1 MTRAIEGRTASD
13 IAASI
18 RDLFDRGALAP
29 GDPLPIA
36 RELAEQLGVNR
47 NTVTAAYRLLAQAG
61 ITVTRGRG
69 GTSVAQ
75 PTALA
80 HEGRTPDTV
89 LRDVGNGNPD
99 PLLLPDIHAA
109 LTTLPANP
117 VLYGEPVIDPQV
129 AEWATQRLAEDQ
141 PREFGLHITAG
152 AVDAVER
159 LLAQALGPGDA
170 VALEDPCFLT
180 SVHTVRQAGYRTV
193 PVPVDEQG
201 MTPDGLRAALEA
213 GVRAVVIT
221 PRAHNPTGVSLTASR
236 AAELRDMLADHPYVL
251 VIEDDHFSLLST
263 ADYQTIIGAGQQRW
277 ALVRSVSKF
286 LGPDLRLAFVAA
298 DHATSARLAGRL
310 GPGITWISHLLQ
322 RLAHQLLSDPAAIAR
337 IAQAREQYRRRN
349 AAFVAA
355 LADRGIAAVADD
367 GLNVWVDVEVEARS
381 VSELLMRRGW
391 LVRTGSEF
399 ALTSDPSSARH
410 LRFTIHDLDAAA
422 TGDLVNDLVRAK
434 ATASRLVESHP

>member
-1 MTRAIEGRTASD
+1 MIRAIEGRTASD

-18 RDLFDRGALAP
+18 RDLVDRGALAP
-29 GDPLPIA
+29 GDRLPIA

-47 NTVTAAYRLLAQAG
+47 NTVTAAYRLLVQAG
-61 ITVTRGRG
+61 ITITRGRG

-109 LTTLPANP
+109 LATLSTNA
-117 VLYGEPVIDPQV
+117 VLYGEPVIDSRV
-129 AEWATQRLAEDQ
+129 AEWATRQLAEDQ

-180 SVHTVRQAGYRTV
+180 SVHTARQAGYRTV
-193 PVPVDEQG
+193 PVAVDEQG

-221 PRAHNPTGVSLTASR
+221 PRAQNPTGVSLTASR
-236 AAELRDMLADHPYVL
+236 AADLRDVLTDHPYVL

-263 ADYQTIIGAGQQRW
+263 AGYQTIIGEGQQRW

-298 DHATSARLAGRL
+298 DPATSARLRGRL

-322 RLAHQLLSDPAAIAR
+322 RLVHRLLSDPATIAR
-337 IAQAREQYRRRN
+337 IAEAGGHYRRRN
-349 AAFVAA
+349 AEFVAA
-355 LADRGIAAVADD
+355 LADQGIAAHADD
-367 GLNVWVDVEVEARS
+367 GLNVWVDVEVDARL
-381 VSELLMRRGW
+381 VSELLMQRGW

-399 ALTSDPSSARH
+399 ALASDPSSARH
-410 LRFTIHDLDAAA
+410 LRLTIHDLDAA
-422 TGDLVNDLVRAK
+422 TVGGLVNDLVTARTK
-434 ATASRLVESHP
+434 APRRVEAHQ